1 MTGFPTSS
9 AVALACVAAL
19 AACSDAPAPTA
30 SAPVTSAAT
39 APAAP
44 PAPPAT
50 SAPAVP
56 TPPPAA
62 PVAGDGAATAKD
74 SAATDPKGTLSKD
87 EETKSMPMAGHGNNH
102 SSPSLEPAPKK

>member
-39 APAAP
+39 TP

-62 PVAGDGAATAKD
+62 PVAGDGATTAKD
-74 SAATDPKGTLSKD
+74 SAAMDPKGTLSKD